1 MRKVGGK
8 GEKKNERERRKHRA
22 TDGEGIFKK
31 EERGKED
38 FRFAEVF
45 LGGFNKIFLKRKI
58 ISVHGVTRSG
68 SPVVDISV

>member
-8 GEKKNERERRKHRA
+8 GGKKKNERERRKHRA

-45 LGGFNKIFLKRKI
+45 FGRI
-58 ISVHGVTRSG
+58 
-68 SPVVDISV
+68 

>member
-45 LGGFNKIFLKRKI
+45 FGRI
-58 ISVHGVTRSG
+58 
-68 SPVVDISV
+68 